1 MDGYSVEIKET
12 LTRIVRVENA
22 SSKEDAERIV
32 KARYDNQEIIL
43 DAEDLKSVDIEAH
56 KDKFLVRTRE
66 SIIEEVM
73 DDLSIY
79 DALLG
84 NR

>member
-1 MDGYSVEIKET
+1 MDGYNVEIKET

-66 SIIEEVM
+66 SIIEEAM
-73 DDLSIY
+73 DDLLIY
-79 DALLG
+79 DALE
-84 NR
+84 R